1 MDFRKV
7 ALVLGIA
14 ALLAGCDG
22 AVSVGT
28 DEANEAPSGDSDTV
42 LKLYGGQ
49 AALAKVAAEYAA
61 IKQGVREQIAK
72 EDAACAEDP
81 EGCRELWPPSKPVP
95 SFPYVVFDCGSYGE
109 IPPTL
114 VNDGLQSAS
123 AMGLLTAATGAV
135 LLERSAMRFRY
146 PEPVWKPA
154 LTHYEAE
161 AQLNALRVRF
171 LEAREK
177 YPTPWY
183 IEYPTH
189 VVTDLIAYQEQ
200 VDPSLERL
208 LDREGCGAGEF
219 DVKVHALGATALHI
233 IPEFFAQ
240 VCLHEVGSLDRPAC
254 RYWTAAPLS
263 EVISVSGAYRYDVQ
277 WRNGKRTTGNIDFDR
292 IGNVDAG
299 DDDTPTFM
307 IRP

>member
-1 MDFRKV
+1 MEFRKV
-7 ALVLGIA
+7 AYALGIA
-14 ALLAGCDG
+14 ALLAGCN
-22 AVSVGT
+22 STTNIGT
-28 DEANEAPSGDSDTV
+28 NEADEVPNGDSDTV
-42 LKLYGGQ
+42 LNLYGGQ

-61 IKQGVREQIAK
+61 IKQGVKEQIAK
-72 EDAACAEDP
+72 DDACVEDP
-81 EGCRELWPPSKPVP
+81 KGCPEWPPSKPVP

-114 VNDGLQSAS
+114 VNDGLQPAS

-135 LLERSAMRFRY
+135 LLERSATRFRY

-154 LTHYEAE
+154 LARYEAE
-161 AQLNALRVRF
+161 AQLNALRIRF

-183 IEYPTH
+183 IDYPTH

-200 VDPSLERL
+200 ADPALERL
-208 LDREGCGAGEF
+208 LDRDGCGDGEF

-240 VCLHEVGSLDRPAC
+240 VCLHEVGSVDQPAC

-277 WRNGKRTTGNIDFDR
+277 WRNGKRTTGTIDFDR
-292 IGNVDAG
+292 IGNVNAG
-299 DDDTPTFM
+299 DDEPPTFM